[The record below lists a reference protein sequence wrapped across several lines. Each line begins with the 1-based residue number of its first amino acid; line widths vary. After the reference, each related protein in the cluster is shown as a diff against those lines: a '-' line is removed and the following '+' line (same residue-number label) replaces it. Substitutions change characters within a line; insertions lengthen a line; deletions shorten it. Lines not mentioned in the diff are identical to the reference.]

1 MKKLRENG
9 IESAQVHYRNDRYS
23 VFSKRMKN
31 LKYMDQIE
39 DKYLVL
45 PLYPSMKLLDVRNIC
60 KIINSGW

>member
-1 MKKLRENG
+1 MALNLLKFI
-9 IESAQVHYRNDRYS
+9 IEMIDIQV
-23 VFSKRMKN
+23 FGKRMKS

-45 PLYPSMKLLDVRNIC
+45 PLYPSMKLSDVRNIC